1 MLVELADDGIP
12 GDHRQ
17 RRRYGE
23 EQPCAETV
31 RQAHRRGDVP
41 ACVQQEQ
48 CPGRNKP
55 RQQVIQCI
63 MERLRTADAAFERPH
78 GYIEIPQ
85 HEKKHES
92 PEDNCRAFYTAVI
105 SSHLF

>member
-1 MLVELADDGIP
+1 
-12 GDHRQ
+12 
-17 RRRYGE
+17 
-23 EQPCAETV
+23 
-31 RQAHRRGDVP
+31 
-41 ACVQQEQ
+41 
-48 CPGRNKP
+48 
-55 RQQVIQCI
+55 